1 MFFMKKYYLCGP
13 TVYNYPHIGNLRPT
27 VTFDIMIRAQ
37 RYLGE
42 QIFYLNNIT
51 DIDDKI
57 INKAI
62 EENKTENEIAK
73 KYEEYYLNLFEI
85 FNLEKPD
92 KIVRVTDSL
101 QDMYDYIQ
109 KMIDKKAAYQVG
121 GNVFFDVLKFKEIYG
136 SVSNQKLENL
146 INEENNE
153 LNKKNVQDFALW
165 KETEKG
171 IKYDSPFGLGRPGW
185 HTECS
190 CFIDKY
196 FNGETI
202 DIHGGGIDLIFP
214 HHENENIQ
222 HYSIY
227 QKPISN
233 GWIHFGTLN
242 YKNQKMSK
250 SIGNLI
256 FPHDFIKKYDPDTY
270 KLLILTTNYTK
281 PINLTDEIFDSLQK
295 TINKFKFINNTVQLK
310 NINYEL
316 YDIKRVNEVIK
327 GAADLNFSFVFKEI
341 MELSKKEENFTT
353 LIQIMK
359 LLGFQFP
366 DLKVSLEMKD
376 KYLQWKKYVESKEY
390 EKADEIRKILKEQ
403 NLI

>member
-1 MFFMKKYYLCGP
+1 MKKYYLCGP

>member
-1 MFFMKKYYLCGP
+1 MKKYYLCGP

-85 FNLEKPD
+85 FNLEKPN

-121 GNVFFDVLKFKEIYG
+121 GNVFFDVLKFKEIHG

-376 KYLQWKKYVESKEY
+376 KYLEWKKYVESKEY

>member
-1 MFFMKKYYLCGP
+1 MKKYYLCGP

-85 FNLEKPD
+85 FNLEKPN

-165 KETEKG
+165 KETERG

-295 TINKFKFINNTVQLK
+295 TINKFKLINNTVQLK

-316 YDIKRVNEVIK
+316 YDIKRMNEVIK

-376 KYLQWKKYVESKEY
+376 KYLEWKKYVESKEY

>member
-1 MFFMKKYYLCGP
+1 MKKYYLCGP

-85 FNLEKPD
+85 FNLEKPN

-295 TINKFKFINNTVQLK
+295 TINKFKLINNTVQLK

-376 KYLQWKKYVESKEY
+376 KYLEWKKYVESKEY

>member
-85 FNLEKPD
+85 FNLEKPN

-153 LNKKNVQDFALW
+153 LNKKNVQDFAL
-165 KETEKG
+165 
-171 IKYDSPFGLGRPGW
+171 
-185 HTECS
+185 
-190 CFIDKY
+190 
-196 FNGETI
+196 
-202 DIHGGGIDLIFP
+202 
-214 HHENENIQ
+214 
-222 HYSIY
+222 
-227 QKPISN
+227 
-233 GWIHFGTLN
+233 
-242 YKNQKMSK
+242 
-250 SIGNLI
+250 
-256 FPHDFIKKYDPDTY
+256 
-270 KLLILTTNYTK
+270 
-281 PINLTDEIFDSLQK
+281 
-295 TINKFKFINNTVQLK
+295 
-310 NINYEL
+310 
-316 YDIKRVNEVIK
+316 
-327 GAADLNFSFVFKEI
+327 
-341 MELSKKEENFTT
+341 
-353 LIQIMK
+353 
-359 LLGFQFP
+359 
-366 DLKVSLEMKD
+366 
-376 KYLQWKKYVESKEY
+376 
-390 EKADEIRKILKEQ
+390 
-403 NLI
+403 

>member
-1 MFFMKKYYLCGP
+1 MKKYYLCGP

-85 FNLEKPD
+85 FNLERPN

-136 SVSNQKLENL
+136 SVSNQKIENL

-295 TINKFKFINNTVQLK
+295 TINKFKVINNTIQLK
-310 NINYEL
+310 DINYEK
-316 YDIKRVNEVIK
+316 YDKERVDEVIK
-327 GAADLNFSFVFKEI
+327 AAADLNFSFVFKEI

-353 LIQIMK
+353 LVKIMK

-366 DLKVSLEMKD
+366 DSKVSQEMKD
-376 KYLQWKKYVESKEY
+376 KYLEWKTFVEAKDY
-390 EKADEIRKILKEQ
+390 EKADEIRKILKEN

>member
-1 MFFMKKYYLCGP
+1 MKKYYLCGP

-85 FNLEKPD
+85 FNLEKPN

-196 FNGETI
+196 FSGETI

-376 KYLQWKKYVESKEY
+376 KYLEWKKYVESKEY

>member
-1 MFFMKKYYLCGP
+1 MKKYYLCGP

-85 FNLEKPD
+85 FNLEKPN

-153 LNKKNVQDFALW
+153 LNKKNVQDFAL
-165 KETEKG
+165 
-171 IKYDSPFGLGRPGW
+171 
-185 HTECS
+185 
-190 CFIDKY
+190 
-196 FNGETI
+196 
-202 DIHGGGIDLIFP
+202 
-214 HHENENIQ
+214 
-222 HYSIY
+222 
-227 QKPISN
+227 
-233 GWIHFGTLN
+233 
-242 YKNQKMSK
+242 
-250 SIGNLI
+250 
-256 FPHDFIKKYDPDTY
+256 
-270 KLLILTTNYTK
+270 
-281 PINLTDEIFDSLQK
+281 
-295 TINKFKFINNTVQLK
+295 
-310 NINYEL
+310 
-316 YDIKRVNEVIK
+316 
-327 GAADLNFSFVFKEI
+327 
-341 MELSKKEENFTT
+341 
-353 LIQIMK
+353 
-359 LLGFQFP
+359 
-366 DLKVSLEMKD
+366 
-376 KYLQWKKYVESKEY
+376 
-390 EKADEIRKILKEQ
+390 
-403 NLI
+403 